1 MTTEVRMQ
9 WLRPAE
15 VLAHQPIVY
24 LPIGPLEWHGPHL
37 PLGTDPLQAESLA
50 IAVAQQ
56 VGGVVHPTLYWGT
69 ERERQPE
76 LLRDLGFKGDEWI
89 VGMDFP
95 GIAMPSYYTPEEQF
109 ALVVRWTFDNLAR
122 HGFKLI
128 VIVNGHGATNQ
139 IDTLQRLIAE
149 FNARGAARWL
159 YTFTLDYVTTEAGH
173 ATLTETAAIMA
184 LDRARVDLSALPQ
197 IDHPISIPEYG
208 IANEITF
215 SGQPTPDHTVHPEAD
230 PRRASIELG
239 RLNFETAVARLS
251 QVVQIA
257 WNTLVSKV

>member
-1 MTTEVRMQ
+1 MTEVRLQ

-15 VLAHQPIVY
+15 VLAHESIVY

-69 ERERQPE
+69 EREREPE
-76 LLRDLGFKGDEWI
+76 LLRDLGFNGDEWI

-95 GIAMPSYYTPEEQF
+95 GMALPSFYVPEEQF
-109 ALVVRWTFDNLAR
+109 ALVARWTLENLMR
-122 HGFKLI
+122 HNFKLI

-139 IDTLQRLIAE
+139 IQQLQRLVAE
-149 FNARGAARWL
+149 LNARGAARLL
-159 YTFTLDYVTTEAGH
+159 YTFTLDYVTTEPGH

-184 LDRARVDLSALPQ
+184 LDRARVDLSALPPA
-197 IDHPISIPEYG
+197 DEPISIPGFG
-208 IANEITF
+208 IANAITF

-230 PRRASIELG
+230 PRRATVDLG
-239 RLNFETAVARLS
+239 RLNFETAVTRLS
-251 QVVQIA
+251 DVVKTA
-257 WNTLVSKV
+257 WETAAQ

>member
-1 MTTEVRMQ
+1 MSIEVRLP

-15 VLAHQPIVY
+15 VLERQSIVY

-37 PLGTDPLQAESLA
+37 PLGTDPLQAETLA

-95 GIAMPSYYTPEEQF
+95 GMALPSFYTPEEQF
-109 ALVVRWTFDNLAR
+109 ALVVRWTFDQLAR

-128 VIVNGHGATNQ
+128 VVVNGHGATNQ

-149 FNARGAARWL
+149 FNARGTARWL

-184 LDRARVDLSALPQ
+184 LDRGRVDLSALPPADQ
-197 IDHPISIPEYG
+197 PISIPAFG

-215 SGQPTPDHTVHPEAD
+215 SGQPTPDHTVHAEAD
-230 PRRASIELG
+230 PRRATLDLG
-239 RLNFETAVARLS
+239 RLNFATAVTRLCE
-251 QVVQIA
+251 VVQAA
-257 WNTLVSKV
+257 WKTAAQ